1 MSPLSSTNTS
11 GVTSGEQIV
20 IKDIAGLTIGSSIV
34 LEGNGSQTVDG
45 ELNIALESPYAGLTL
60 ICDGSN
66 WWVL

>member
-1 MSPLSSTNTS
+1 
-11 GVTSGEQIV
+11 
-20 IKDIAGLTIGSSIV
+20 LTIGAEIV

-45 ELNIALESPYAGLTL
+45 ELNIALASPYAGVTL